1 MTAASIIG
9 RRDGRFAERS
19 ASHILG
25 MPEMPLQAAA
35 PGSYDGRRKQR
46 GYARNT
52 IDLGRSV
59 MDRRAFLQSGS
70 LAAAAGAAIAKA
82 VTPAAGETP
91 AAHARDWSNRKPK
104 GEPVVKR
111 FDEQRWVLD
120 NVIQA
125 NGIDWDQ
132 GRTNATLR
140 GLGPG
145 AAPDMDEL
153 RKRVKRLVDIC
164 PAFEALAGKREAMAK
179 AAEQAGD
186 KVVARDSYFMAA
198 NYWASAMWTIDEVNQ
213 KLTSLNDKKRAA
225 FDKYTALADH
235 RIEWVELPYRGKSLP
250 AIFHLPPNYQT
261 GTKVPVIVVVSGMD
275 GYKERS
281 VALYKDS
288 WMERGYAVL
297 AFEGP
302 GYWEPPLRGIY
313 VDVPGWAE
321 AGKTVA
327 DWLAKRPE
335 IDAGKI
341 GMARVSYGSFFTA
354 IMMAADS
361 RYKACAVS
369 GTCYEPGG
377 ETIFNRASPTFKKR
391 FMFMSGITDER
402 EFDEFRKTI
411 DWNGYAQKV
420 KGAYLVACGEYDQL
434 CPLEYTESFMKALG
448 GPKQLLVYEG
458 GNHSIAFTTATQN
471 GPEPRQYQAEW
482 LAARLE
488 GKPFA
493 SERWFIE
500 ASGNVI
506 KAAMA

>member
-1 MTAASIIG
+1 
-9 RRDGRFAERS
+9 
-19 ASHILG
+19 
-25 MPEMPLQAAA
+25 
-35 PGSYDGRRKQR
+35 
-46 GYARNT
+46 
-52 IDLGRSV
+52 

-70 LAAAAGAAIAKA
+70 LAAAAGAAIADV
-82 VTPAAGETP
+82 VTPAAAAETP
-91 AAHARDWSNRKPK
+91 AAHGRDWSNRKPK
-104 GEPVVKR
+104 GEPIVKR

-132 GRTNATLR
+132 GRTAATIR
-140 GLGPG
+140 GCGPS
-145 AAPDMDEL
+145 AVPDMDEL
-153 RKRVKRLVDIC
+153 RKRVRRLVDIQ
-164 PAFEALAGKREAMAK
+164 PAFEALAKKREATAK

-186 KVVARDSYFMAA
+186 KAAAREHYFIAA
-198 NYWASAMWTIDEVNQ
+198 NYWASAMWTIDEVDQ
-213 KLTSLNDKKRAA
+213 KVIALNGKKREN
-225 FDKYTALADH
+225 FDKYIALADH
-235 RIEWVELPYRGKSLP
+235 RIEWVELPYRGKTLP
-250 AIFHLPPNYQT
+250 AIFHLPPNYQA
-261 GTKVPVIVVVSGMD
+261 GTKVPVIVAVSGMD

-281 VALYKDS
+281 VALVKDP

-313 VDVPGWAE
+313 IDVPGWAE
-321 AGKTVA
+321 AAKTLA

-335 IDAGKI
+335 VDIGKV
-341 GMARVSYGSFFTA
+341 GMTGVSYGSFFTA

-377 ETIFNRASPTFKKR
+377 ETIFNRASPTFKRR

-434 CPLEYTESFMKALG
+434 CPLESTEAFMKALG

-458 GNHSIAFTTATQN
+458 GNHSIALTTATQN
-471 GPEPRQYQAEW
+471 GPEPRAYQAEW

-500 ASGNVI
+500 ANGTVV

>member
-1 MTAASIIG
+1 
-9 RRDGRFAERS
+9 
-19 ASHILG
+19 
-25 MPEMPLQAAA
+25 MPLQAAA
-35 PGSYDGRRKQR
+35 PCSYDARRKQR
-46 GYARNT
+46 GCARNT

-59 MDRRAFLQSGS
+59 MDRRTFLQSGS
-70 LAAAAGAAIAKA
+70 LAATAGAAIANA
-82 VTPAAGETP
+82 VTPAAAETP
-91 AAHARDWSNRKPK
+91 AAQTRDWSNRKPK

-120 NVIQA
+120 NVIQS

-132 GRTNATLR
+132 GRTAATLR

-164 PAFEALAGKREAMAK
+164 PAFEALANKREATAK

-186 KVVARDSYFMAA
+186 KVAARDNYFMAA
-198 NYWASAMWTIDEVNQ
+198 NYWASAMWTIDEINQ
-213 KLTSLNDKKRAA
+213 KLTTLNDKKRAA
-225 FDKYTALADH
+225 FDKYTTLADH
-235 RIEWVELPYRGKSLP
+235 HIEWVELPYRGKSLP
-250 AIFHLPPNYQT
+250 AIFHLPPNYQS
-261 GTKVPVIVVVSGMD
+261 GTRVPVIVVVSGMD

-281 VALYKDS
+281 VALYKDA

-321 AGKTVA
+321 SGKIVA

-335 IDAGKI
+335 VDAGKI
-341 GMARVSYGSFFTA
+341 GMTGVSYGSFFTA
-354 IMMAADS
+354 IMMAADA

-402 EFDEFRKTI
+402 DFDEFRKTI

-434 CPLEYTESFMKALG
+434 CPLEYTDAFIKAIG
-448 GPKQLLVYEG
+448 GPKQLMVYQG
-458 GNHSIAFTTATQN
+458 GNHSVAMTTATQN
-471 GPEPRQYQAEW
+471 GPEPRAYQAEW
-482 LAARLE
+482 MMARLE
-488 GKPFA
+488 GKPMP
-493 SERWFIE
+493 SERWFVQ
-500 ASGNVI
+500 SGGEIVKESI
-506 KAAMA
+506 A